1 MFCNVNFLIYHFW
14 RKKGLRPSAQL
25 KSLLNKK
32 KKVINPLLFLLQM
45 KRGRPTKSVIRQNV
59 IEILHYLPQGYGY
72 EISKIYNA
80 VFPKVTQRSIYYH
93 LRKGVQLQ
101 EIALHKV
108 EVEKGNFSWGS
119 TVEKIYYGLG
129 NNAKPLGVPKIK
141 EFLEARQVKREEV
154 KLI

>member
-1 MFCNVNFLIYHFW
+1 
-14 RKKGLRPSAQL
+14 
-25 KSLLNKK
+25 
-32 KKVINPLLFLLQM
+32 M

-101 EIALHKV
+101 EIALHKI

-129 NNAKPLGVPKIK
+129 SNAKPLGVPRIK
-141 EFLEARQVKREEV
+141 EFLEARQVKKEREELGP
-154 KLI
+154 KL